1 MLCYNA
7 GFEKQTT
14 QQIDTSR
21 GPKQK
26 YLNKKV
32 KSIYIYTYSYDIRRY
47 IYIYVYIILI
57 FYIHT
62 YCFFQ

>member
-32 KSIYIYTYSYDIRRY
+32 KSVHIYIYTHIVTILGY
-47 IYIYVYIILI
+47 IYICIYI
-57 FYIHT
+57 YI
-62 YCFFQ
+62 